1 MSCMAQ
7 RGPSSLQQAFFVLMP
22 SAADQRHAGVLGVLH
37 QLSSFVRNEAAHRD
51 CRSQHSS
58 LATDEHAGIGG
69 V

>member
-22 SAADQRHAGVLGVLH
+22 SAAAQRHAGVLGVLH
-37 QLSSFVRNEAAHRD
+37 RLPLLLRNEAAHRD